1 MNFRPSFA
9 FLLLS
14 LFCVTHTTQLFAANG
29 YTIKARLSN
38 APVNTTFYI
47 FGIDGSQST
56 PLDTLVT
63 NEKGYAEAKGNV
75 PDMGLAV
82 LRNGAN
88 QILFVI
94 ENKTINFEFDFN
106 NWMSY
111 NITGSNSSEQLT
123 KMIQTVRTKPTQ
135 AEQATYLNAYADT
148 CKNAFI
154 AYVAVSNVPIDQYYT
169 TYEKV
174 IKLLEKKI
182 PNSRFTTELKT
193 TVLKSMAAV
202 NTAIGK
208 VAPDLTLN
216 SPDGKTYTLSNL
228 RGKVVLVDF
237 WASWCGPCRKENPNV
252 VAAYDKYKNKGFAIY
267 NVSLDKSVE
276 PWKAAIEKD
285 NLNWEYHVSDL
296 GGWNSLAAATYAVG
310 SIPQNFL
317 LDKDGKI
324 IAKNL
329 RGEALE
335 AKLAEIL
342 K

>member
-1 MNFRPSFA
+1 MTFRPLFALLLFA
-9 FLLLS
+9 FLCFGS
-14 LFCVTHTTQLFAANG
+14 TNWLFAAPS
-29 YTIKARLSN
+29 YTIKAKITN
-38 APVNTTFYI
+38 APANTAFYVI
-47 FGIDGSQST
+47 GLDGSQST

-63 NEKGYAEAKGNV
+63 NDKGIAEAKGNV
-75 PDMGLAV
+75 PAMGLAV
-82 LRNGAN
+82 IRNGNN

-106 NWMSY
+106 NWMTY
-111 NITGSNSSEQLT
+111 NISGSKSSEQLT
-123 KMIQTVRTKPTQ
+123 QMIKGVRSKPTQ

-148 CKNAFI
+148 CKNPFV
-154 AYVAVSNVPIDQYYT
+154 AYVAVSNTPIDQYYT

-174 IKLLEKKI
+174 IKLLEQKI
-182 PNSRFTTELKT
+182 PQSRFTAELKS
-193 TVLKSMAAV
+193 TVLRTMAAA

-208 VAPDLTLN
+208 VPPDLKLS
-216 SPDGKTYTLSNL
+216 SPDGKTYSLSDL
-228 RGKVVLVDF
+228 RGKVVLLDF
-237 WASWCGPCRKENPNV
+237 WASWCGPCRKENPVV
-252 VAAYDKYKNKGFAIY
+252 VAAYNAYKAKGFEIY
-267 NVSLDKSVE
+267 SVSLDKSVE

-285 NLNWEYHVSDL
+285 QLSWQYHVSDL
-296 GGWNSLAAATYAVG
+296 GGWNSQAAAAYAVG

-335 AKLAEIL
+335 AKLAEVM